1 MGDEKYIPV
10 LRLCDL
16 YQIEVS
22 FFKELNEVGLIEM
35 VSRQNSMY
43 LHEDKLYKVERII
56 RIHRELNVNIEG
68 IDVVLNL
75 LEKVDRLQNEVN
87 TIQNRLRLYEDDQK
101 D

>member
-1 MGDEKYIPV
+1 MDTEKYIPV
-10 LRLCDL
+10 LHLCDL
-16 YQIEVS
+16 YQIEIS
-22 FFKELNEVGLIEM
+22 FFKELNEEGLIEL

-43 LHEDKLYKVERII
+43 VHEEKLYKVERII

-75 LEKVDRLQNEVN
+75 LDKVDKLQNEVYSM
-87 TIQNRLRLYEDDQK
+87 QSRLRLYEDD